1 MARPAL
7 KTVSLTK
14 TYRGRPV
21 IRNVNLEV
29 ARGEVYALVGPNGAG
44 KTTFIRLVTG
54 LAFPTSGEVELL
66 GGNPHREP
74 RIRARLGA
82 LAEAPAAF
90 YPYLSGRENLALQ
103 GRLAGGVSEDRI
115 SEVLNLLELS
125 PAAERKVG
133 VYSLGMRQRLGVASA
148 ILMRPAV
155 LILDEPASGMDPLSL
170 HLVHRV
176 LRDAAAD
183 GTSVFISTHH
193 LEEVVSYCSRV
204 GIMEEGA
211 LVDEV
216 DLERRALRY
225 RLRVSEPASARV
237 HLQVQPFVQDVTVQA
252 GELLVT
258 LADPAALGRLA
269 PVLAD
274 GGSELLALVPDTFD
288 LRAYYAERL
297 ARRDPR
303 ADGQAGERTGSA

>member
-115 SEVLNLLELS
+115 SEVLDLLELS
-125 PAAERKVG
+125 PAAERRVG

-148 ILMRPAV
+148 LLMRPAL

-170 HLVHRV
+170 HLVHQV
-176 LRDAAAD
+176 LKDAAED
-183 GTSVFISTHH
+183 GTSVLISTHH
-193 LEEVVSYCSRV
+193 LQEVVSYCSRV
-204 GIMEEGA
+204 GIMESGA

-216 DLERRALRY
+216 DLVRRGRRY
-225 RLRVSEPASARV
+225 RLRVSEPARARA
-237 HLQVQPFVQDVTVQA
+237 HLQVQPFVSGVSVSA

-258 LADPAALGRLA
+258 LAEEAGLGRLA
-269 PVLAD
+269 PVLAAAGID
-274 GGSELLALVPDTFD
+274 LLALVPDTFD
-288 LRAYYAERL
+288 LRAYYAEQL
-297 ARRDPR
+297 ARRRPA
-303 ADGQAGERTGSA
+303 ADAETVEGLDAR

>member
-115 SEVLNLLELS
+115 SEVLNLLELT
-125 PAAERKVG
+125 PAAERRVG
-133 VYSLGMRQRLGVASA
+133 AYSLGMRQRLGVASA
-148 ILMRPAV
+148 ILRRPAM

-183 GTSVFISTHH
+183 GTSVLISTHH
-193 LEEVVSYCSRV
+193 LQEVVSYCSRV
-204 GIMEEGA
+204 GIMETGA

-216 DLERRALRY
+216 DLVQRGRRY
-225 RLRVSEPASARV
+225 RLRVSEPAAARAQ
-237 HLQVQPFVQDVTVQA
+237 LQVQPFVSDVKVQA

-258 LADPAALGRLA
+258 LSAADALGRLA

-274 GGSELLALVPDTFD
+274 GGIDLLGLAPDAFD

-297 ARRDPR
+297 SRGNPGAEDT
-303 ADGQAGERTGSA
+303 AGGNAAP